1 MTRYKLHLVM
11 QANTRT
17 LSDKIT
23 DTGVALPSTAM
34 SVIST
39 GVRNGDTKYMAQHF
53 LMGVRKGNTISA
65 SEALT
70 GIMPTYEDF
79 A

>member
-1 MTRYKLHLVM
+1 
-11 QANTRT
+11 
-17 LSDKIT
+17 
-23 DTGVALPSTAM
+23 M

-65 SEALT
+65 SEALK